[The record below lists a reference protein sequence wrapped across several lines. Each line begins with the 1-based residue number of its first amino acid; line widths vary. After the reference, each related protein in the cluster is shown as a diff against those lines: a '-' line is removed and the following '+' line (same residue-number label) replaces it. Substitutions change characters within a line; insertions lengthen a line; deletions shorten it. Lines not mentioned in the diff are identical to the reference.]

1 MSDDRRRFRSESLDT
16 LDGVISDGK
25 KEREKERLEAAK
37 EQSRIDFKKRQDKLL
52 NLIVELE
59 AEFGADYYL
68 VELLTRFFEASVQM
82 EPVMKS
88 MEAVNMAMECITEAI
103 NFLDATI
110 DFDRNLMDEITAN
123 KYGAI
128 QRFKM
133 KRKMKRARKNNVGR
147 MKAIVDGLLF
157 KYKMMTDMAKS
168 LESFSKDMS
177 SSFAKANKKR
187 GVNASATSSE
197 VQKRIEERRKEKGVS
212 APTETTSTDEAS
224 GNGSGNYDDV
234 L

>member
-1 MSDDRRRFRSESLDT
+1 MSENKRRFRSDSLGN
-16 LDGVISDGK
+16 LDEVISDGK

-37 EQSRIDFKKRQDKLL
+37 EQSKIDFKKRQDKLL

-59 AEFGADYYL
+59 AEFGPDYYL
-68 VELLTRFFEASVQM
+68 VELLTRFYEASVQM

-103 NFLDATI
+103 SFLDATI
-110 DFDRNLMDEITAN
+110 DFDRNLMDEITT
-123 KYGAI
+123 KSYGPF

-133 KRKMKRARKNNVGR
+133 KRKMNKARRNNIGR

-177 SSFAKANKKR
+177 KSFAKANKKK
-187 GVNASATSSE
+187 GQSTDTPSE
-197 VQKRIEERRKEKGVS
+197 AQRRIAEKRKEMGVS
-212 APTETTSTDEAS
+212 APSKPSSEE
-224 GNGSGNYDDV
+224 
-234 L
+234 